1 MKIRWWQ
8 FPVCNLCFT
17 IASAFSTK
25 FNTKHLFLQQDEGS
39 KLVETPGSLFVDQCK
54 ASYAAEKYADLLEQ
68 FAANLDNLFSKA
80 ANDQDLEGAINII
93 CHLVPRIPVPGARA
107 AASRLASALGATPT
121 VRPDRRLQA
130 LVNLYNV
137 VWDPESKYT
146 VLLQTLAF
154 SKASGLA
161 DVMLNVVRTHSD
173 TWAAD
178 LSLVPADERNLYVAC
193 ANALRGC
200 TRKPKTAAK
209 EAYRLL
215 CKYLVTFDGASASE
229 AANGAAVASQ
239 VVSDYLKSPDLF
251 HFDLKDSP
259 AIAAL
264 ASNSQY
270 APLYQLLT
278 IYLTG
283 SVADFNNF
291 VQSNRVVF
299 QSLGVTEEAAA
310 GKMKLLAL
318 MGLAH
323 GSAEIKFSEIASSL
337 DLPAEE
343 VETVVVQ
350 AIGKRLMEAKIDQ
363 LAGVV
368 TVTKCAPRTF
378 GAPQWQE
385 LLGQLA
391 SWKKSVGEVMDL
403 GKDEKNMLSKGIAE
417 LSVGA

>member
-1 MKIRWWQ
+1 
-8 FPVCNLCFT
+8 
-17 IASAFSTK
+17 
-25 FNTKHLFLQQDEGS
+25 
-39 KLVETPGSLFVDQCK
+39 
-54 ASYAAEKYADLLEQ
+54 LLEQ

-107 AASRLASALGATPT
+107 AASRLASALAATPT

-137 VWDPESKYT
+137 VWDPQSKYT
-146 VLLQTLAF
+146 VLLQTLTF

-161 DVMLNVVRTHSD
+161 DVMLNVVRTHAD

-178 LSLVPADERNLYVAC
+178 LSLVPADERRLYVVC
-193 ANALRGC
+193 ADALRGC

-215 CKYLVTFDGASASE
+215 CKYLVTFEGASAGE
-229 AANGAAVASQ
+229 AAHGAAVASQ
-239 VVSDYLKSPDLF
+239 VISDYLKSPDLF
-251 HFDLKDSP
+251 HFDLKDNP

-270 APLYQLLT
+270 APLHQLLT

-291 VQSNRVVF
+291 IKSNGAVF
-299 QSLGVTEEAAA
+299 QSLGVTEGAAA

-323 GSAEIKFSEIASSL
+323 GSPEIKISEIALSL
-337 DLPAEE
+337 ELPAGD
-343 VETVVVQ
+343 VEMVVVQ

-378 GAPQWQE
+378 GAAQWQE

-391 SWKKSVGEVMDL
+391 SWKKSVGEVMHL
-403 GKDEKNMLSKGIAE
+403 GNDEKNVLSKGIAQ

>member
-1 MKIRWWQ
+1 
-8 FPVCNLCFT
+8 
-17 IASAFSTK
+17 
-25 FNTKHLFLQQDEGS
+25 
-39 KLVETPGSLFVDQCK
+39 
-54 ASYAAEKYADLLEQ
+54 LEQ
-68 FAANLDNLFSKA
+68 FASNLDILFSKA

-93 CHLVPRIPVPGARA
+93 CHLVPRIPVPGEGA
-107 AASRLASALGATPT
+107 AASRLASALSATPT

-137 VWDPESKYT
+137 VWSPQSKYT

-161 DVMLNVVRTHSD
+161 DVMLNVVRTHAD
-173 TWAAD
+173 TWAAG
-178 LSLVPADERNLYVAC
+178 LSLAPADERNLYVSC
-193 ANALRGC
+193 ADALRGC

-215 CKYLVTFDGASASE
+215 CKYLVTFEGSSAGE
-229 AANGAAVASQ
+229 AATGATIASQ
-239 VVSDYLKSPDLF
+239 VVSDYLKSSDLF
-251 HFDLKDSP
+251 HFDLADNP

-264 ASNSQY
+264 AGNSQS
-270 APLYQLLT
+270 APLHQLLT

-283 SVADFNNF
+283 SVADFKSF
-291 VQSNRVVF
+291 AKSNGAVF
-299 QSLGVTEEAAA
+299 QSLGVSEGSAF

-323 GSAEIKFSEIASSL
+323 GSSEIKFAEIASSL
-337 DLPAEE
+337 DIPATE
-343 VETVVVQ
+343 VESVVVQ

-363 LAGVV
+363 LAEVV

-378 GAPQWQE
+378 GAAQWQE
-385 LLGQLA
+385 LLGQLK
-391 SWKKSVGEVMDL
+391 SWKTSVGEVMDL
-403 GKDEKNMLSKGIAE
+403 GKDEKSVLSKGIAE

>member
-1 MKIRWWQ
+1 LHKHFNSDQ
-8 FPVCNLCFT
+8 PDL
-17 IASAFSTK
+17 FS
-25 FNTKHLFLQQDEGS
+25 FIYLQEEGS
-39 KLVETPGSLFVDQCK
+39 KLVETSGSLFVDQCK

-68 FAANLDNLFSKA
+68 FASNLDILFSKA

-93 CHLVPRIPVPGARA
+93 CHLVPRIPVPGAGA
-107 AASRLASALGATPT
+107 AATRLASALAATPT

-137 VWDPESKYT
+137 VWETQSKYT

-161 DVMLNVVRTHSD
+161 DVMLNVVRTHAD
-173 TWAAD
+173 TWAAG
-178 LSLVPADERNLYVAC
+178 LSLTPADERNLYVAC
-193 ANALRGC
+193 ADALRGC

-215 CKYLVTFDGASASE
+215 CKYLVTFEGTGAAE
-229 AANGAAVASQ
+229 AATGAAVASQ

-251 HFDLKDSP
+251 HFDLADNP

-264 ASNSQY
+264 ASNSQF
-270 APLYQLLT
+270 APLHQLLT

-283 SVADFNNF
+283 TVADFKSF
-291 VQSNRVVF
+291 AKSNGAVF
-299 QSLGVTEEAAA
+299 QSLGVTEDAAA
-310 GKMKLLAL
+310 AKMKLLAL

-323 GSAEIKFSEIASSL
+323 GSAEIKFAEIASSL
-337 DLPAEE
+337 DLPAGE
-343 VETVVVQ
+343 VESVVVQ

-363 LAGVV
+363 LEEVV

-378 GAPQWQE
+378 GAAQWQE
-385 LLGQLA
+385 LLGQLK
-391 SWKKSVGEVMDL
+391 SWKQSVGEVMEL
-403 GKDEKNMLSKGIAE
+403 GKDEKSVLSKGISE